1 VVDDA
6 AEAPIRPL
14 TSLQGLPY
22 ALFLQVD
29 SAVCSPR
36 ALCERAGLYRLLT
49 NYFWVAQILHQYPF
63 EMGAYEHQND

>member
-36 ALCERAGLYRLLT
+36 ALCERAGPLQITDKLLLGG
-49 NYFWVAQILHQYPF
+49 ADSSPIPF
-63 EMGAYEHQND
+63 